1 LSTKPGQYS
10 TFVDKSV
17 MGRGAVDE
25 ADRLLEGSPI
35 AVNGSS
41 YSRPNRLAESSA
53 DDIEHLFDV
62 LVGVALLGRGLD
74 AALDVILE
82 DEQRDGIDGGAECRS
97 LLQDV
102 DAILAPLDH
111 PLDAAHL
118 TLDSPQATDQ
128 SGLVAGV
135 GMAKSPLNLALI
147 GRLGCYLGRRR
158 KDTYGAAGTAARR
171 PDPLGSLQR
180 ARAARLLS
188 VVCRHMD
195 LLVPMIPLG
204 SI

>member
-17 MGRGAVDE
+17 FGRGVVDE

-35 AVNGSS
+35 AVKGASHA
-41 YSRPNRLAESSA
+41 RPNRLAESSA

-62 LVGVALLGRGLD
+62 LIGVALLGRGLD

-82 DEQRDGIDGGAECRS
+82 DEQSDGVDCGTEGRS

-102 DAILAPLDH
+102 DAIFAPLDH

-118 TLDSPQATDQ
+118 TLDSTQATDQ
-128 SGLVAGV
+128 CGLVARV
-135 GMAKSPLNLALI
+135 RMAKCPLEIALFRWI
-147 GRLGCYLGRRR
+147 GRSLGRRR
-158 KDTYGAAGTAARR
+158 KHSHGAAGTAARR